1 MSNGKPWNWT
11 RRRVLRTIPA
21 ALASSLLPYK
31 LHFAAAQDK
40 PSVAP
45 FSRFVD
51 VAESAGLTKTMVY
64 GGTDHITYI
73 VELNGGGC
81 AFFDY
86 DNDGWMDIFIVG
98 GRRLE
103 DTPPGSSNRL
113 YRNNRDGTFTDV
125 TEKAGL
131 FDCGWACGVCVGDYN
146 NDGFEDLFLT
156 YYGQNRLYRNN
167 GDGAFIDVTEKA
179 GLRYPT
185 TRFGS
190 GATFFDYNRDGLLDL
205 FVSNYVVIDL
215 ENAPCELVCPVQAT
229 SHSSEG
235 LNDMVYNRCVG
246 TRYCSNNCPYKVRR
260 FNF

>member
-86 DNDGWMDIFIVG
+86 DNDGWI
-98 GRRLE
+98 
-103 DTPPGSSNRL
+103 SS
-113 YRNNRDGTFTDV
+113 
-125 TEKAGL
+125 
-131 FDCGWACGVCVGDYN
+131 
-146 NDGFEDLFLT
+146 
-156 YYGQNRLYRNN
+156 
-167 GDGAFIDVTEKA
+167 
-179 GLRYPT
+179 
-185 TRFGS
+185 S
-190 GATFFDYNRDGLLDL
+190 
-205 FVSNYVVIDL
+205 
-215 ENAPCELVCPVQAT
+215 
-229 SHSSEG
+229 
-235 LNDMVYNRCVG
+235 
-246 TRYCSNNCPYKVRR
+246 
-260 FNF
+260 